1 MPLPAHG
8 DRRPLHLRRIE
19 IAGYARPDGLYE
31 IEAHLTDTKTTGF
44 RIAATGRAVEDGAT
58 VHDMRVRMV
67 VDDELV
73 VHEVCASTDVSPYPV
88 CPEAAGSLAAMV
100 GDRISAGW
108 SRRVKQK
115 LGGRASCTHLMELLL
130 PMATAAYQTI
140 APVRLNRPERLGLD
154 GRPVR
159 LDSCLAY
166 AGDGEVARQRWPEH
180 YTGPKRAPG

>member
-1 MPLPAHG
+1 
-8 DRRPLHLRRIE
+8 
-19 IAGYARPDGLYE
+19 
-31 IEAHLTDTKTTGF
+31 
-44 RIAATGRAVEDGAT
+44 
-58 VHDMRVRMV
+58 
-67 VDDELV
+67 
-73 VHEVCASTDVSPYPV
+73 
-88 CPEAAGSLAAMV
+88 MV